1 MSKKKEEEK
10 ENRLKVVHIVIAR
23 CRLLSYILQSFISC
37 RNAFNI
43 KLFLQTQTILSLE
56 HHWKKFE
63 ISNLKY
69 GRHSPFS
76 CFKAVPNFWDRRRRR
91 WLWRLLRHCKGY
103 NTASSNLDLSTT
115 SFCHP
120 EINEN
125 GSLFLILS
133 VSSLIQRPTEDH
145 GGRDWG
151 LLSVWRWKTDWYRFH
166 KNFHDSALHWCHC

>member
-69 GRHSPFS
+69 GRHFLASKQCQIFETGDEDVGS
-76 CFKAVPNFWDRRRRR
+76 NNFFGTAKTTT
-91 WLWRLLRHCKGY
+91 LLRR
-103 NTASSNLDLSTT
+103 T
-115 SFCHP
+115 
-120 EINEN
+120 
-125 GSLFLILS
+125 
-133 VSSLIQRPTEDH
+133 
-145 GGRDWG
+145 
-151 LLSVWRWKTDWYRFH
+151 
-166 KNFHDSALHWCHC
+166 